1 MCMFLPMEIV
11 TFSEK
16 VKVVEVGSLVEIP
29 SEIQIRQAISELYKK
44 KEEHPDTFSYIKFPF
59 GMIDF
64 DGLKRLQS
72 YHEYVA
78 LKTMVAEEKAWLK
91 QAKQNY
97 CEGLGVNVDK
107 INQHFEENVW
117 CSTDFNQITPIR
129 NLVGKRWLTD
139 DVIESVF
146 DIINLKHDDMIC
158 FVCKPTRIM
167 YSSKRFNDKV
177 RSIRDNG
184 VTVSKVLIA
193 LNVGCENTG
202 TCYVSDEKR
211 PGVPPGW
218 EGRAPGVGHGGD
230 RHPDRRAAPNRR
242 QPRRAARRPQR
253 AGAGPGT
260 LGSAN
265 TRLEKWYYIL
275 W

>member
-1 MCMFLPMEIV
+1 
-11 TFSEK
+11 
-16 VKVVEVGSLVEIP
+16 
-29 SEIQIRQAISELYKK
+29 
-44 KEEHPDTFSYIKFPF
+44 
-59 GMIDF
+59 MIDF

-211 PGVPPGW
+211 RGGGGGGGGVHW
-218 EGRAPGVGHGGD
+218 ALLILDLKMVLHTMVI
-230 RHPDRRAAPNRR
+230 HL
-242 QPRRAARRPQR
+242 
-253 AGAGPGT
+253 AGPY
-260 LGSAN
+260 LV
-265 TRLEKWYYIL
+265 I
-275 W
+275 